1 MKKEK
6 ITLDNIKEDLE
17 FFADLNMSRKPGTL
31 VVMLLTLAFILAFM
45 AGMIVESFLTGLLVM
60 VIASVCPIVILI
72 IEKSK
77 RKKMQNTV
85 RSVSTREEISI
96 SVEELSHVSEETAS
110 APSWTG
116 SHRRV
121 KLNYVWHFT
130 SGAEWVKPVYLSGF
144 FLWSKEYS
152 LGESGFITTSVA
164 GNKFYYVSLQS
175 APDINFIYPCKFFEL
190 DEMLAVDV
198 TE

>member
-31 VVMLLTLAFILAFM
+31 VVLLLTLAFILAFM
-45 AGMIVESFLTGLLVM
+45 AGMIVRSFLTGLLVM
-60 VIASVCPIVILI
+60 VIASIYPTVRLIL
-72 IEKSK
+72 EKPK

-85 RSVSTREEISI
+85 RSVSTRKDISI

-110 APSWTG
+110 EPSWSG
-116 SHRRV
+116 SGRKV

-130 SGAEWVKPVYLSGF
+130 SGAEWVKPLYFSGF
-144 FLWSKEYS
+144 FPWSKEYS

-175 APDINFIYPCKFFEL
+175 DPDINFIYPCKFFEL
-190 DEMLAVDV
+190 DGKLAVDV

>member
-17 FFADLNMSRKPGTL
+17 YFAYLNMSKKAG
-31 VVMLLTLAFILAFM
+31 VYVALLILAFILAFI
-45 AGMIVESFLTGLLVM
+45 AGMIVKSFILGILVM
-60 VIASVCPIVILI
+60 VIASVYPTVRLIL
-72 IEKSK
+72 ENSK
-77 RKKMQNTV
+77 KRKMQNTV

-130 SGAEWVKPVYLSGF
+130 SGAEWVKPLYFSGF
-144 FLWSKEYS
+144 FPWSKEYS

-175 APDINFIYPCKFFEL
+175 DPDINFIYPCKFFEL
-190 DEMLAVDV
+190 DEKLAVDV

>member
-17 FFADLNMSRKPGTL
+17 FFADLNMSKKAG
-31 VVMLLTLAFILAFM
+31 VYVALLILAFILAFI
-45 AGMIVESFLTGLLVM
+45 AGMIVRSFLTGLLVM
-60 VIASVCPIVILI
+60 VIASIYPTVCLIL
-72 IEKSK
+72 EKSK

-85 RSVSTREEISI
+85 RSVSTRKDISI

-110 APSWTG
+110 RPSWSG
-116 SHRRV
+116 SGRRV

-175 APDINFIYPCKFFEL
+175 DPDINFIYPCKFL
-190 DEMLAVDV
+190 SLTKCSPSM
-198 TE
+198 

>member
-17 FFADLNMSRKPGTL
+17 FFADLNMSKKAG
-31 VVMLLTLAFILAFM
+31 VYVALLILAFILAFI
-45 AGMIVESFLTGLLVM
+45 AGMIVRSFLTGLLVM
-60 VIASVCPIVILI
+60 VIASIYPTVRLIL
-72 IEKSK
+72 ENSK
-77 RKKMQNTV
+77 KRKMQNTV

-130 SGAEWVKPVYLSGF
+130 SGAEWVKPLYFSGF
-144 FLWSKEYS
+144 FPWSKEYS

-164 GNKFYYVSLQS
+164 GDKFYYVSLQS
-175 APDINFIYPCKFFEL
+175 DPDINFIYPCKFFEL
-190 DEMLAVDV
+190 DEKLAVDV

>member
-17 FFADLNMSRKPGTL
+17 YFAYLNMSKKAG
-31 VVMLLTLAFILAFM
+31 VYVALLILAFILAFI
-45 AGMIVESFLTGLLVM
+45 AGMIVRSFLTGLLVM
-60 VIASVCPIVILI
+60 VIASIYPTVRLIL
-72 IEKSK
+72 EKSK

-85 RSVSTREEISI
+85 RSVSTREDISI

-130 SGAEWVKPVYLSGF
+130 SGAEWVKPLYLSGF
-144 FLWSKEYS
+144 FHWSKEYS

-175 APDINFIYPCKFFEL
+175 DPDINFIYPCKFFEL
-190 DEMLAVDV
+190 DEKLAADV

>member
-17 FFADLNMSRKPGTL
+17 YFAYLNMSKKAG
-31 VVMLLTLAFILAFM
+31 VYVALLILAFILAFI

-85 RSVSTREEISI
+85 RSVSTRKDISI
-96 SVEELSHVSEETAS
+96 SVEELSHISEETAS

-130 SGAEWVKPVYLSGF
+130 SGAEWVKPLYFSGF

-175 APDINFIYPCKFFEL
+175 DPDINFIYPCKFFEL

>member
-31 VVMLLTLAFILAFM
+31 VVLLLTLAFILAFM
-45 AGMIVESFLTGLLVM
+45 AGMIVRSFLTGLLVM
-60 VIASVCPIVILI
+60 VIASIYPTVRLIL
-72 IEKSK
+72 EKSK

-130 SGAEWVKPVYLSGF
+130 SGAEWVKPLYFSGF
-144 FLWSKEYS
+144 FPWSKEYS
-152 LGESGFITTSVA
+152 LGEAGFIATSVA
-164 GNKFYYVSLQS
+164 GDKFYYVSLQS
-175 APDINFIYPCKFFEL
+175 DPDINFIYPCKFFEL

>member
-31 VVMLLTLAFILAFM
+31 VVLLLTLTFILAFM
-45 AGMIVESFLTGLLVM
+45 AGMIVRSFLTGLLVM
-60 VIASVCPIVILI
+60 VIASIYPTVRLIL
-72 IEKSK
+72 EKSK

-110 APSWTG
+110 EPSWSG
-116 SHRRV
+116 SGRRV

-130 SGAEWVKPVYLSGF
+130 SGVEWVKPLYLSGF
-144 FLWSKEYS
+144 FHWSKELS
-152 LGESGFITTSVA
+152 FGEAGFITTSVA

-175 APDINFIYPCKFFEL
+175 DPDINFIYPCKFFEL

>member
-1 MKKEK
+1 LKKEK

-17 FFADLNMSRKPGTL
+17 YFAYLNMSKKAG
-31 VVMLLTLAFILAFM
+31 VYVALLILAFILAFI
-45 AGMIVESFLTGLLVM
+45 AGMIVKSFILGILVM
-60 VIASVCPIVILI
+60 VIASVYPTVRLIL
-72 IEKSK
+72 ENSK
-77 RKKMQNTV
+77 KRKMQNTV
-85 RSVSTREEISI
+85 RSVSTRKDISI

-130 SGAEWVKPVYLSGF
+130 SGAEWVKPLYFSGF
-144 FLWSKEYS
+144 FPWSKEYS

-175 APDINFIYPCKFFEL
+175 DPDINFIYPCKFFEL
-190 DEMLAVDV
+190 DEKLAVDV

>member
-31 VVMLLTLAFILAFM
+31 VALLILAVILAFI
-45 AGMIVESFLTGLLVM
+45 AGMIVKSFLTGLLVM
-60 VIASVCPIVILI
+60 VIASIYPTVCLIL
-72 IEKSK
+72 EKSK

-85 RSVSTREEISI
+85 RSVSTHKDISI

-110 APSWTG
+110 EPSWSG
-116 SHRRV
+116 SGRRV

-130 SGAEWVKPVYLSGF
+130 SGAEWVKPLYLSGF
-144 FLWSKEYS
+144 FHWSKELS
-152 LGESGFITTSVA
+152 FGEAGFIATSVA
-164 GNKFYYVSLQS
+164 GDKFYYVSLQS
-175 APDINFIYPCKFFEL
+175 DPDINFIYPCKFFEL

>member
-17 FFADLNMSRKPGTL
+17 FFADLNMSKKAG
-31 VVMLLTLAFILAFM
+31 VYVALLILAFILAFI
-45 AGMIVESFLTGLLVM
+45 AGMIVRSFLTGLLVM
-60 VIASVCPIVILI
+60 VIASIYPTVRLIL
-72 IEKSK
+72 EKSK

-85 RSVSTREEISI
+85 RSVSTRKDISI

-164 GNKFYYVSLQS
+164 GNKFYYVSFQS
-175 APDINFIYPCKFFEL
+175 DPDINFIYPCKFL
-190 DEMLAVDV
+190 SLTKCSPSM
-198 TE
+198 

>member
-17 FFADLNMSRKPGTL
+17 YFAYLNMSKKAG
-31 VVMLLTLAFILAFM
+31 VYVALLILAFILAFI
-45 AGMIVESFLTGLLVM
+45 AGMIVRSFLTGLLVM
-60 VIASVCPIVILI
+60 VIASIYPTVRLIL
-72 IEKSK
+72 ENSK
-77 RKKMQNTV
+77 KRKMQNTV
-85 RSVSTREEISI
+85 RSVSTRKDISI
-96 SVEELSHVSEETAS
+96 SVEELSHISEETAS

-116 SHRRV
+116 SRRRV

-130 SGAEWVKPVYLSGF
+130 SGAEWVKPLYFSGF
-144 FLWSKEYS
+144 FPWSKEYS

-175 APDINFIYPCKFFEL
+175 DPDINFIYPCKFFEL
-190 DEMLAVDV
+190 DEKLAVDV

>member
-17 FFADLNMSRKPGTL
+17 YFAYLNMSKKAGL
-31 VVMLLTLAFILAFM
+31 YVALLILAFILAFI
-45 AGMIVESFLTGLLVM
+45 AGMIVRSFLTGLLVM
-60 VIASVCPIVILI
+60 VIASIYPTVRLIL
-72 IEKSK
+72 EKSK

-85 RSVSTREEISI
+85 RSVSTRKDISI

-110 APSWTG
+110 RPSWSG
-116 SHRRV
+116 SGRKV

-130 SGAEWVKPVYLSGF
+130 SGAEWVKPLYLSGF
-144 FLWSKEYS
+144 FHWSKELS
-152 LGESGFITTSVA
+152 FGESGFITTSVA
-164 GNKFYYVSLQS
+164 GDKFYYVSLQS
-175 APDINFIYPCKFFEL
+175 DPNINFIYPCKFFEL
-190 DEMLAVDV
+190 DEKLAADV

>member
-1 MKKEK
+1 
-6 ITLDNIKEDLE
+6 
-17 FFADLNMSRKPGTL
+17 
-31 VVMLLTLAFILAFM
+31 
-45 AGMIVESFLTGLLVM
+45 
-60 VIASVCPIVILI
+60 
-72 IEKSK
+72 
-77 RKKMQNTV
+77 MQNTV
-85 RSVSTREEISI
+85 RSVSTRKDISI
-96 SVEELSHVSEETAS
+96 SVEELSHISEETAS

-130 SGAEWVKPVYLSGF
+130 SGAEWVKPLYFSGF
-144 FLWSKEYS
+144 FPWSKEYS

-175 APDINFIYPCKFFEL
+175 DPDINFIYPCKFFEL
-190 DEMLAVDV
+190 DEKLAVDV